1 MGNQMKYSA
10 LISIVA
16 ACSSVAVPALAES
29 PAAGAGYYLSGDAE
43 GFVSHRA
50 SVDGIVGYQH
60 LDSKTG
66 LRYTDYLF
74 SQNGWS
80 RSGQQL
86 RLVANRVDRK
96 SFDGWNVE
104 AGMFSQS
111 THDLWT
117 LNASYRKSLAGGPAI
132 EVFANR
138 DFVETQTALN
148 QGTHFNFGGASVD
161 IPVGP
166 HVTLVGLAGYQAFS
180 DDNNRRHLRARA
192 IWQPSLDLGL
202 TLQLRYRWY
211 DNSKA
216 DVGGAYFNPGRYQEG
231 MLVVGW
237 KQRIGDWRTSL
248 LAGAGRQQIA
258 SDTSTLAQLLE
269 ASAEKQVG
277 RYALRLRAG
286 YSRAA
291 AATQTNDPDYWYRY
305 AVGELVVPF

>member
-1 MGNQMKYSA
+1 MGNQMKRSA
-10 LISIVA
+10 LACVVA
-16 ACSSVAVPALAES
+16 ACSSVALPALAES
-29 PAAGAGYYLSGDAE
+29 PAAGAGYYLSGDSE

-50 SVDGIVGYQH
+50 SVDGFVGYQH

-86 RLVANRVDRK
+86 RLVANSVDRK
-96 SFDGWNVE
+96 TYDGWNME

-117 LNASYRKSLAGGPAI
+117 LNASYRKSLPAGPAI
-132 EVFANR
+132 EFFANR

-148 QGTHFNFGGASVD
+148 QGTHFNFGGASID
-161 IPVGP
+161 MPVNP

-180 DDNNRRHLRARA
+180 DDNDRRHLRARA

-211 DNSKA
+211 DNSKTN
-216 DVGGAYFNPGRYQEG
+216 VGGAYFNPSRYQEG
-231 MLVVGW
+231 MVVVGW
-237 KQRIGDWRTSL
+237 KQRIGDWRTAL
-248 LAGAGRQQIA
+248 TAGAGRQQIA
-258 SDTSTLAQLLE
+258 SNTSTLAQLLE

-277 RYALRLRAG
+277 RYAVRLRAG

-305 AVGELVVPF
+305 AVGELVIPF